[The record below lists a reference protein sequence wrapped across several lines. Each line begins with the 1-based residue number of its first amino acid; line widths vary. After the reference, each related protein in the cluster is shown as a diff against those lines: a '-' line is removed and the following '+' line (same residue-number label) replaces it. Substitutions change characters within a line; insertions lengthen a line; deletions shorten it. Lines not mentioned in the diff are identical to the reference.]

1 MKKDMLFRLLIVD
14 DNAEIREIVQEYLG
28 DSDCLVE
35 GVSNGKEALEK
46 YNINPYDIIVTDL
59 KMPELSGIELIKLI
73 KQKTDITEF
82 IIITG
87 YASVDT
93 AIEAVKIGAFDYIV
107 KPFRMEEL
115 KVAIKNAKEKIILKR
130 ANEELLGKLK
140 TFYSEIERYKQ
151 NDKDIPELKNVEKA
165 YDTEKLVDRIKFLEK
180 LTKSRLMID
189 ETAED

>member
-1 MKKDMLFRLLIVD
+1 MKKDMVFRLLIVD
-14 DNAEIREIVQEYLG
+14 DNAEIREIVQEYL
-28 DSDCLVE
+28 SDNDCMVE

-46 YNINPYDIIVTDL
+46 YNTNPYDIIVTDL

-130 ANEELLGKLK
+130 ANEELLGKIK
-140 TFYSEIERYKQ
+140 TFYSEIERYRQ
-151 NDKDIPELKNVEKA
+151 NDKDVPELKNVEKV
-165 YDTEKLVDRIKFLEK
+165 YDTENLVDKIKFLEK
-180 LTKSRLMID
+180 LTRSRLMID
-189 ETAED
+189 KSDED

>member
-14 DNAEIREIVQEYLG
+14 DNAEIREIVQEYLS
-28 DSDCLVE
+28 DNDCLAE
-35 GVSNGKEALEK
+35 GVSNGREALEK
-46 YNINPYDIIVTDL
+46 YNTNPYDIIVTDL
-59 KMPELSGIELIKLI
+59 NMPELSGIELIKLI

-130 ANEELLGKLK
+130 ANQELLGKLK
-140 TFYSEIERYKQ
+140 MFYSEIERYKQ
-151 NDKDIPELKNVEKA
+151 NNKDIPELKNVGQG
-165 YDTEKLVDRIKFLEK
+165 YDTAKLVDKIKFLEK
-180 LTKSRLMID
+180 LTKKRLMID
-189 ETAED
+189 ENAKD

>member
-1 MKKDMLFRLLIVD
+1 VD
-14 DNAEIREIVQEYLG
+14 DNAEIREIVQEYLS

-35 GVSNGKEALEK
+35 GVSNGKDALEK
-46 YNINPYDIIVTDL
+46 YNTNPYDIIVTDL

-82 IIITG
+82 VIITG

-140 TFYSEIERYKQ
+140 MFYSEIERYKQ
-151 NDKDIPELKNVEKA
+151 NDKDIPELKNVEKV
-165 YDTEKLVDRIKFLEK
+165 YDTENLVDKIKFLEK
-180 LTKSRLMID
+180 LTRKRLMID
-189 ETAED
+189 ENTED

>member
-1 MKKDMLFRLLIVD
+1 MLFRLLIVD
-14 DNAEIREIVQEYLG
+14 DNAEIREIVQEYLS
-28 DSDCLVE
+28 DNDCLVE
-35 GVSNGKEALEK
+35 GVSNGREALEK
-46 YNINPYDIIVTDL
+46 YNTNPYDIIVTDL

-140 TFYSEIERYKQ
+140 MFYSEIERYKQ
-151 NDKDIPELKNVEKA
+151 NDKDIPELKNVEQG
-165 YDTEKLVDRIKFLEK
+165 YDTEKLVDKIKFLEK
-180 LTKSRLMID
+180 LTKKRLMID
-189 ETAED
+189 ENAKD